1 MDEVRIDK
9 FLWSVRL
16 FKTRSLASEA
26 CQKGHVLINDVRVKP
41 SRLVRRGETFQLR
54 RPPVV
59 YTYKILDLPP
69 SRVGPKLVELY
80 LKNITTGDQIALVEV
95 LKLDRQ
101 NQRAKGLGRP
111 TKKER
116 REIDSFLDSQPY
128 FIDDDDWN

>member
-1 MDEVRIDK
+1 MEEVRIDK

-26 CQKGHVLINDVRVKP
+26 CQKGHVQISDVRVKP
-41 SRLVRRGETFQLR
+41 SRLVRRGETIQLR
-54 RPPVV
+54 RPPVL

-80 LKNITTGDQIALVEV
+80 LKNITTGDQVALLEV

-116 REIDSFLDSQPY
+116 REIDSFLDTQPY